1 MNPDMTPNGML
12 LDVSILSLRVADL
25 FFSKISK
32 NLDIISMLRSYD
44 TNLVS
49 AQVEQRIL
57 II

>member
-12 LDVSILSLRVADL
+12 LDVSILPLRVADL

-49 AQVEQRIL
+49 AQVEQQIL